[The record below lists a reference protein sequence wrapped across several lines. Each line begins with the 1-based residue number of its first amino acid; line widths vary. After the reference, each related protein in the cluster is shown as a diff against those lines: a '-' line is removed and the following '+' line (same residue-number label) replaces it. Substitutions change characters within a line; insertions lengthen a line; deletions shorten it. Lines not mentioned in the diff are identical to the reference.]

1 MTDMTPADIKSA
13 VDAVLAS
20 RRLPVGADEYERLLR
35 TYPSILE
42 MLAELHAP
50 EMRYLEPAVIYRP

>member
-1 MTDMTPADIKSA
+1 MTDMSPADIKSA

-20 RRLPVGADEYERLLR
+20 SRLPVGADEYERLLR

-42 MLAELHAP
+42 TIAELRAP
-50 EMRYLEPAVIYRP
+50 EMRYLEPAAIYRP